1 MNMSIRLENV
11 NYIYGEG
18 SGQEKW
24 ALKNINLA
32 IHDREFIGIVGH
44 TGSGK
49 STLTQLLNG
58 LEKPSSGTIYYND
71 EDIQADGYER
81 RKLRQKVGLVFQ
93 YPEHQLFEVSVIK
106 DVEFGPRNLGL
117 SNLEVEKRS
126 FDALKQ
132 VGLSDDLL
140 DVAPFALSGGQK
152 RRVAIAG
159 VLAMQ
164 PEVLILDEPTAG
176 LDPAGRTEILELL
189 KKLHEENNITVIL
202 VSHSMDDVA
211 RYAGRILVMNQG
223 ELVLDGE
230 PQKVFRYRDELR
242 KIGLDVPQSTNI
254 LYELRDRGMA
264 VGTEG
269 ITPEQAA
276 ECIADSLRRHDQR
289 HYNRTVLSGQFP
301 DPQTGSAPEGSRC
314 TGLFDLAFLLPLC
327 DRFSGGRL
335 VFRAGAAPVEGAV
348 SLCDQGSKADSVSA
362 DLYGGAESFVDAG
375 RDNLEVWYPESDPRG
390 NL

>member
-24 ALKNINLA
+24 ALKNINLT

-140 DVAPFALSGGQK
+140 DVAPFALSGRQK

-230 PQKVFRYRDELR
+230 PRKVFRYRDELR

-276 ECIADSLRRHDQR
+276 ECIADSLRRQ
-289 HYNRTVLSGQFP
+289 S
-301 DPQTGSAPEGSRC
+301 
-314 TGLFDLAFLLPLC
+314 
-327 DRFSGGRL
+327 
-335 VFRAGAAPVEGAV
+335 
-348 SLCDQGSKADSVSA
+348 
-362 DLYGGAESFVDAG
+362 
-375 RDNLEVWYPESDPRG
+375 
-390 NL
+390 

>member
-24 ALKNINLA
+24 ALKNINLS

-117 SNLEVEKRS
+117 SNLEIEKRS

-276 ECIADSLRRHDQR
+276 ECIADSLRRQ
-289 HYNRTVLSGQFP
+289 S
-301 DPQTGSAPEGSRC
+301 
-314 TGLFDLAFLLPLC
+314 
-327 DRFSGGRL
+327 
-335 VFRAGAAPVEGAV
+335 
-348 SLCDQGSKADSVSA
+348 
-362 DLYGGAESFVDAG
+362 
-375 RDNLEVWYPESDPRG
+375 
-390 NL
+390 

>member
-11 NYIYGEG
+11 KYIYGEG

-117 SNLEVEKRS
+117 SNLDVEKRS

-276 ECIADSLRRHDQR
+276 ECIADSLRRQ
-289 HYNRTVLSGQFP
+289 S
-301 DPQTGSAPEGSRC
+301 
-314 TGLFDLAFLLPLC
+314 
-327 DRFSGGRL
+327 
-335 VFRAGAAPVEGAV
+335 
-348 SLCDQGSKADSVSA
+348 
-362 DLYGGAESFVDAG
+362 
-375 RDNLEVWYPESDPRG
+375 
-390 NL
+390 

>member
-1 MNMSIRLENV
+1 M
-11 NYIYGEG
+11 
-18 SGQEKW
+18 
-24 ALKNINLA
+24 
-32 IHDREFIGIVGH
+32 
-44 TGSGK
+44 
-49 STLTQLLNG
+49 
-58 LEKPSSGTIYYND
+58 
-71 EDIQADGYER
+71 
-81 RKLRQKVGLVFQ
+81 
-93 YPEHQLFEVSVIK
+93 IK
-106 DVEFGPRNLGL
+106 QVEFGLTNLGL
-117 SNLEVEKRS
+117 SNLDVEKRS

-211 RYAGRILVMNQG
+211 RYAGRILVMNRG

-276 ECIADSLRRHDQR
+276 ECIADSLRRQ
-289 HYNRTVLSGQFP
+289 S
-301 DPQTGSAPEGSRC
+301 
-314 TGLFDLAFLLPLC
+314 
-327 DRFSGGRL
+327 
-335 VFRAGAAPVEGAV
+335 
-348 SLCDQGSKADSVSA
+348 
-362 DLYGGAESFVDAG
+362 
-375 RDNLEVWYPESDPRG
+375 
-390 NL
+390 

>member
-24 ALKNINLA
+24 ALKNINLT

-106 DVEFGPRNLGL
+106 DVELGPRNLGL

-126 FDALKQ
+126 FDALKH

-276 ECIADSLRRHDQR
+276 ECIADSLRRQ
-289 HYNRTVLSGQFP
+289 S
-301 DPQTGSAPEGSRC
+301 
-314 TGLFDLAFLLPLC
+314 
-327 DRFSGGRL
+327 
-335 VFRAGAAPVEGAV
+335 
-348 SLCDQGSKADSVSA
+348 
-362 DLYGGAESFVDAG
+362 
-375 RDNLEVWYPESDPRG
+375 
-390 NL
+390 

>member
-24 ALKNINLA
+24 ALKNINLT

-106 DVEFGPRNLGL
+106 DVEFRPRNLGL

-126 FDALKQ
+126 FDALKH

-276 ECIADSLRRHDQR
+276 ECIADSLRRQ
-289 HYNRTVLSGQFP
+289 S
-301 DPQTGSAPEGSRC
+301 
-314 TGLFDLAFLLPLC
+314 
-327 DRFSGGRL
+327 
-335 VFRAGAAPVEGAV
+335 
-348 SLCDQGSKADSVSA
+348 
-362 DLYGGAESFVDAG
+362 
-375 RDNLEVWYPESDPRG
+375 
-390 NL
+390 

>member
-24 ALKNINLA
+24 ALKNINLT

-117 SNLEVEKRS
+117 SNLEIEKRS

-132 VGLSDDLL
+132 VGISDDLL

-189 KKLHEENNITVIL
+189 KKLHEENDITVIL

-276 ECIADSLRRHDQR
+276 ECIADSLRRQ
-289 HYNRTVLSGQFP
+289 S
-301 DPQTGSAPEGSRC
+301 
-314 TGLFDLAFLLPLC
+314 
-327 DRFSGGRL
+327 
-335 VFRAGAAPVEGAV
+335 
-348 SLCDQGSKADSVSA
+348 
-362 DLYGGAESFVDAG
+362 
-375 RDNLEVWYPESDPRG
+375 
-390 NL
+390 

>member
-117 SNLEVEKRS
+117 SNLDVEKRS

-276 ECIADSLRRHDQR
+276 ERIAASLRRQ
-289 HYNRTVLSGQFP
+289 S
-301 DPQTGSAPEGSRC
+301 
-314 TGLFDLAFLLPLC
+314 
-327 DRFSGGRL
+327 
-335 VFRAGAAPVEGAV
+335 
-348 SLCDQGSKADSVSA
+348 
-362 DLYGGAESFVDAG
+362 
-375 RDNLEVWYPESDPRG
+375 
-390 NL
+390 

>member
-24 ALKNINLA
+24 ALKNINLT

-58 LEKPSSGTIYYND
+58 LEKPSCGTIYYND

-117 SNLEVEKRS
+117 SNLEIEKRS

-276 ECIADSLRRHDQR
+276 ECIADSLRRQ
-289 HYNRTVLSGQFP
+289 S
-301 DPQTGSAPEGSRC
+301 
-314 TGLFDLAFLLPLC
+314 
-327 DRFSGGRL
+327 
-335 VFRAGAAPVEGAV
+335 
-348 SLCDQGSKADSVSA
+348 
-362 DLYGGAESFVDAG
+362 
-375 RDNLEVWYPESDPRG
+375 
-390 NL
+390 

>member
-106 DVEFGPRNLGL
+106 DVEFGPSNLGL
-117 SNLEVEKRS
+117 SNLDVEKRS

-276 ECIADSLRRHDQR
+276 ECIADSLRRQ
-289 HYNRTVLSGQFP
+289 S
-301 DPQTGSAPEGSRC
+301 
-314 TGLFDLAFLLPLC
+314 
-327 DRFSGGRL
+327 
-335 VFRAGAAPVEGAV
+335 
-348 SLCDQGSKADSVSA
+348 
-362 DLYGGAESFVDAG
+362 
-375 RDNLEVWYPESDPRG
+375 
-390 NL
+390 

>member
-24 ALKNINLA
+24 ALKNINLT

-117 SNLEVEKRS
+117 SNLDVEKRS

-211 RYAGRILVMNQG
+211 RYAGRILVMNRG

-230 PQKVFRYRDELR
+230 PQKVFQYRDELR

-276 ECIADSLRRHDQR
+276 ECIADSLRRQ
-289 HYNRTVLSGQFP
+289 S
-301 DPQTGSAPEGSRC
+301 
-314 TGLFDLAFLLPLC
+314 
-327 DRFSGGRL
+327 
-335 VFRAGAAPVEGAV
+335 
-348 SLCDQGSKADSVSA
+348 
-362 DLYGGAESFVDAG
+362 
-375 RDNLEVWYPESDPRG
+375 
-390 NL
+390 

>member
-24 ALKNINLA
+24 ALKNINLT

-117 SNLEVEKRS
+117 SNLDVEKRS

-211 RYAGRILVMNQG
+211 RYAGRILVMNRG

-276 ECIADSLRRHDQR
+276 ECIADSLRRQ
-289 HYNRTVLSGQFP
+289 P
-301 DPQTGSAPEGSRC
+301 
-314 TGLFDLAFLLPLC
+314 
-327 DRFSGGRL
+327 
-335 VFRAGAAPVEGAV
+335 
-348 SLCDQGSKADSVSA
+348 
-362 DLYGGAESFVDAG
+362 
-375 RDNLEVWYPESDPRG
+375 
-390 NL
+390 

>member
-1 MNMSIRLENV
+1 MSIRLENV

-24 ALKNINLA
+24 ALKNINLTLQ
-32 IHDREFIGIVGH
+32 DNEFVGIVGH

-58 LEKPSSGTIYYND
+58 LEKPSSGQIFYNGQ
-71 EDIQADGYER
+71 DIQAEGFSKKE
-81 RKLRQKVGLVFQ
+81 LRQKVGLVFQ

-117 SNLEVEKRS
+117 TNLEIEKRS

-132 VGLSDDLL
+132 VGISDDLL

-189 KKLHEENNITVIL
+189 QKLHRERNIAVIL

-211 RYAGRILVMNQG
+211 RYAERILVMNQG
-223 ELVLDGE
+223 ELVLDGA
-230 PQKVFRYRDELR
+230 PAKVFRYRKELQE
-242 KIGLDVPQSTNI
+242 IGLDVPQSTNI
-254 LYELRDRGMA
+254 LYELRDRGMELD
-264 VGTEG
+264 VNG

-276 ECIADSLRRHDQR
+276 QNIADYLRRQ
-289 HYNRTVLSGQFP
+289 S
-301 DPQTGSAPEGSRC
+301 
-314 TGLFDLAFLLPLC
+314 
-327 DRFSGGRL
+327 
-335 VFRAGAAPVEGAV
+335 
-348 SLCDQGSKADSVSA
+348 
-362 DLYGGAESFVDAG
+362 
-375 RDNLEVWYPESDPRG
+375 
-390 NL
+390 

>member
-140 DVAPFALSGGQK
+140 DVAPFVLSGGQK

-276 ECIADSLRRHDQR
+276 ECIADSLRRQ
-289 HYNRTVLSGQFP
+289 S
-301 DPQTGSAPEGSRC
+301 
-314 TGLFDLAFLLPLC
+314 
-327 DRFSGGRL
+327 
-335 VFRAGAAPVEGAV
+335 
-348 SLCDQGSKADSVSA
+348 
-362 DLYGGAESFVDAG
+362 
-375 RDNLEVWYPESDPRG
+375 
-390 NL
+390 

>member
-24 ALKNINLA
+24 ALKNINLT

-71 EDIQADGYER
+71 EDIQADAYER

-242 KIGLDVPQSTNI
+242 KIGLDVPQSTDI

-269 ITPEQAA
+269 ITPEQVA
-276 ECIADSLRRHDQR
+276 ECIADSLRRQ
-289 HYNRTVLSGQFP
+289 S
-301 DPQTGSAPEGSRC
+301 
-314 TGLFDLAFLLPLC
+314 
-327 DRFSGGRL
+327 
-335 VFRAGAAPVEGAV
+335 
-348 SLCDQGSKADSVSA
+348 
-362 DLYGGAESFVDAG
+362 
-375 RDNLEVWYPESDPRG
+375 
-390 NL
+390 

>member
-117 SNLEVEKRS
+117 SNLDVEKRS

-276 ECIADSLRRHDQR
+276 ECIVDSLRRQ
-289 HYNRTVLSGQFP
+289 S
-301 DPQTGSAPEGSRC
+301 
-314 TGLFDLAFLLPLC
+314 
-327 DRFSGGRL
+327 
-335 VFRAGAAPVEGAV
+335 
-348 SLCDQGSKADSVSA
+348 
-362 DLYGGAESFVDAG
+362 
-375 RDNLEVWYPESDPRG
+375 
-390 NL
+390 

>member
-1 MNMSIRLENV
+1 MSIRLENV

-18 SGQEKW
+18 TGQEKW
-24 ALKNINLA
+24 ALKNINLTL
-32 IHDREFIGIVGH
+32 HDNEFVGIVGH

-58 LEKPSSGTIYYND
+58 LEKPSSGQIFYN
-71 EDIQADGYER
+71 EQDIQGESFS
-81 RKLRQKVGLVFQ
+81 KKELRQKVGLVFQ

-117 SNLEVEKRS
+117 NNLEIEKRS

-132 VGLSDDLL
+132 AGISDDLL

-189 KKLHEENNITVIL
+189 QMLHRERNIAVIL

-211 RYAGRILVMNQG
+211 RYAERILVMNQG
-223 ELVLDGE
+223 ELVLDGAPE
-230 PQKVFRYRDELR
+230 KVFRYRKELR
-242 KIGLDVPQSTNI
+242 EIGLDVPQSTNI
-254 LYELRDRGMA
+254 LYELRDRGMDLD
-264 VGTEG
+264 VNG

-276 ECIADSLRRHDQR
+276 QNIADYLRRQ
-289 HYNRTVLSGQFP
+289 S
-301 DPQTGSAPEGSRC
+301 
-314 TGLFDLAFLLPLC
+314 
-327 DRFSGGRL
+327 
-335 VFRAGAAPVEGAV
+335 
-348 SLCDQGSKADSVSA
+348 
-362 DLYGGAESFVDAG
+362 
-375 RDNLEVWYPESDPRG
+375 
-390 NL
+390 

>member
-24 ALKNINLA
+24 ALKNINLT

-126 FDALKQ
+126 FDALKH

-254 LYELRDRGMA
+254 LYELRDRGVA

-276 ECIADSLRRHDQR
+276 ECIADSLRRQ
-289 HYNRTVLSGQFP
+289 S
-301 DPQTGSAPEGSRC
+301 
-314 TGLFDLAFLLPLC
+314 
-327 DRFSGGRL
+327 
-335 VFRAGAAPVEGAV
+335 
-348 SLCDQGSKADSVSA
+348 
-362 DLYGGAESFVDAG
+362 
-375 RDNLEVWYPESDPRG
+375 
-390 NL
+390 

>member
-24 ALKNINLA
+24 ALKNINLT

-152 RRVAIAG
+152 HRVAIAG

-211 RYAGRILVMNQG
+211 RYAGRILVMNRG

-276 ECIADSLRRHDQR
+276 ECIADSLRRQ
-289 HYNRTVLSGQFP
+289 S
-301 DPQTGSAPEGSRC
+301 
-314 TGLFDLAFLLPLC
+314 
-327 DRFSGGRL
+327 
-335 VFRAGAAPVEGAV
+335 
-348 SLCDQGSKADSVSA
+348 
-362 DLYGGAESFVDAG
+362 
-375 RDNLEVWYPESDPRG
+375 
-390 NL
+390 

>member
-24 ALKNINLA
+24 ALKNINLT

-117 SNLEVEKRS
+117 SNLDVEKRS

-211 RYAGRILVMNQG
+211 RYAGRILVMNRG

-276 ECIADSLRRHDQR
+276 ECIADSLRRQ
-289 HYNRTVLSGQFP
+289 S
-301 DPQTGSAPEGSRC
+301 
-314 TGLFDLAFLLPLC
+314 
-327 DRFSGGRL
+327 
-335 VFRAGAAPVEGAV
+335 
-348 SLCDQGSKADSVSA
+348 
-362 DLYGGAESFVDAG
+362 
-375 RDNLEVWYPESDPRG
+375 
-390 NL
+390 

>member
-24 ALKNINLA
+24 ALKNINLT

-58 LEKPSSGTIYYND
+58 LEKPSSGMIYYND

-140 DVAPFALSGGQK
+140 DVAPFTLSGGQK

-211 RYAGRILVMNQG
+211 RYAGRILVMNRG

-276 ECIADSLRRHDQR
+276 ECIADSLRRQ
-289 HYNRTVLSGQFP
+289 S
-301 DPQTGSAPEGSRC
+301 
-314 TGLFDLAFLLPLC
+314 
-327 DRFSGGRL
+327 
-335 VFRAGAAPVEGAV
+335 
-348 SLCDQGSKADSVSA
+348 
-362 DLYGGAESFVDAG
+362 
-375 RDNLEVWYPESDPRG
+375 
-390 NL
+390 

>member
-32 IHDREFIGIVGH
+32 FHDREFIGIVGH

-117 SNLEVEKRS
+117 SNLDVEKRS

-276 ECIADSLRRHDQR
+276 ECIADSLRRQ
-289 HYNRTVLSGQFP
+289 S
-301 DPQTGSAPEGSRC
+301 
-314 TGLFDLAFLLPLC
+314 
-327 DRFSGGRL
+327 
-335 VFRAGAAPVEGAV
+335 
-348 SLCDQGSKADSVSA
+348 
-362 DLYGGAESFVDAG
+362 
-375 RDNLEVWYPESDPRG
+375 
-390 NL
+390 

>member
-24 ALKNINLA
+24 ALKNINLT

-71 EDIQADGYER
+71 EDIQEDGYER

-126 FDALKQ
+126 CDALKQ

-276 ECIADSLRRHDQR
+276 ECIADSLRRQ
-289 HYNRTVLSGQFP
+289 S
-301 DPQTGSAPEGSRC
+301 
-314 TGLFDLAFLLPLC
+314 
-327 DRFSGGRL
+327 
-335 VFRAGAAPVEGAV
+335 
-348 SLCDQGSKADSVSA
+348 
-362 DLYGGAESFVDAG
+362 
-375 RDNLEVWYPESDPRG
+375 
-390 NL
+390 

>member
-1 MNMSIRLENV
+1 MSIRLENV

-18 SGQEKW
+18 TGQEKW
-24 ALKNINLA
+24 ALKNINLTL
-32 IHDREFIGIVGH
+32 HDNEFVGIVGH

-58 LEKPSSGTIYYND
+58 LEKPSSGQIFYN
-71 EDIQADGYER
+71 EQDIQGDGFSKKE
-81 RKLRQKVGLVFQ
+81 LRQKVGLVFQ

-117 SNLEVEKRS
+117 TNLEIEKRS

-132 VGLSDDLL
+132 VGISDDLL

-189 KKLHEENNITVIL
+189 QKLHRERNISVIL

-211 RYAGRILVMNQG
+211 RYAERILVMNQG
-223 ELVLDGE
+223 ELVLDGAPE
-230 PQKVFRYRDELR
+230 KVFRYRKELR
-242 KIGLDVPQSTNI
+242 EIGLDVPQSTNI
-254 LYELRDRGMA
+254 LYELRDRGMDLD
-264 VGTEG
+264 VNG

-276 ECIADSLRRHDQR
+276 QNIADYLRRQ
-289 HYNRTVLSGQFP
+289 S
-301 DPQTGSAPEGSRC
+301 
-314 TGLFDLAFLLPLC
+314 
-327 DRFSGGRL
+327 
-335 VFRAGAAPVEGAV
+335 
-348 SLCDQGSKADSVSA
+348 
-362 DLYGGAESFVDAG
+362 
-375 RDNLEVWYPESDPRG
+375 
-390 NL
+390 

>member
-117 SNLEVEKRS
+117 SNLDVEKRS

-276 ECIADSLRRHDQR
+276 ECIAGSLRRQ
-289 HYNRTVLSGQFP
+289 S
-301 DPQTGSAPEGSRC
+301 
-314 TGLFDLAFLLPLC
+314 
-327 DRFSGGRL
+327 
-335 VFRAGAAPVEGAV
+335 
-348 SLCDQGSKADSVSA
+348 
-362 DLYGGAESFVDAG
+362 
-375 RDNLEVWYPESDPRG
+375 
-390 NL
+390 

>member
-24 ALKNINLA
+24 ALKNINLT

-230 PQKVFRYRDELR
+230 PRKVFRYRDELR

-276 ECIADSLRRHDQR
+276 KCIADSLRRQ
-289 HYNRTVLSGQFP
+289 S
-301 DPQTGSAPEGSRC
+301 
-314 TGLFDLAFLLPLC
+314 
-327 DRFSGGRL
+327 
-335 VFRAGAAPVEGAV
+335 
-348 SLCDQGSKADSVSA
+348 
-362 DLYGGAESFVDAG
+362 
-375 RDNLEVWYPESDPRG
+375 
-390 NL
+390 

>member
-24 ALKNINLA
+24 ALKNINLT

-93 YPEHQLFEVSVIK
+93 YSEHQLFEVSVIK

-117 SNLEVEKRS
+117 SNLDVEKRS

-276 ECIADSLRRHDQR
+276 ECIADSLRRQ
-289 HYNRTVLSGQFP
+289 S
-301 DPQTGSAPEGSRC
+301 
-314 TGLFDLAFLLPLC
+314 
-327 DRFSGGRL
+327 
-335 VFRAGAAPVEGAV
+335 
-348 SLCDQGSKADSVSA
+348 
-362 DLYGGAESFVDAG
+362 
-375 RDNLEVWYPESDPRG
+375 
-390 NL
+390 

>member
-24 ALKNINLA
+24 ALKNINLT

-117 SNLEVEKRS
+117 SNLEIEKRS

-189 KKLHEENNITVIL
+189 KKLHEENDITVIL

-230 PQKVFRYRDELR
+230 PQKVFRYRDEMR

-276 ECIADSLRRHDQR
+276 ECIADSLRRQ
-289 HYNRTVLSGQFP
+289 S
-301 DPQTGSAPEGSRC
+301 
-314 TGLFDLAFLLPLC
+314 
-327 DRFSGGRL
+327 
-335 VFRAGAAPVEGAV
+335 
-348 SLCDQGSKADSVSA
+348 
-362 DLYGGAESFVDAG
+362 
-375 RDNLEVWYPESDPRG
+375 
-390 NL
+390 

>member
-1 MNMSIRLENV
+1 MSIRLENV

-18 SGQEKW
+18 TGQEKW
-24 ALKNINLA
+24 ALKNINLTL
-32 IHDREFIGIVGH
+32 HDNEFVGIVGH

-58 LEKPSSGTIYYND
+58 LEKPSSGQIFYN
-71 EDIQADGYER
+71 EQDIQGEGFS
-81 RKLRQKVGLVFQ
+81 KKELRQKVGLVFQ

-117 SNLEVEKRS
+117 NNLEIEKRS

-132 VGLSDDLL
+132 VGISDDLL

-189 KKLHEENNITVIL
+189 QRLHRERNISVIL

-211 RYAGRILVMNQG
+211 RYAERILVMNQG
-223 ELVLDGE
+223 ELVLDGAPE
-230 PQKVFRYRDELR
+230 KVFRYRKELR
-242 KIGLDVPQSTNI
+242 EIGLDVPQSTNI
-254 LYELRDRGMA
+254 LYELRDRGMDLD
-264 VGTEG
+264 VNG

-276 ECIADSLRRHDQR
+276 QNIADYLRRQ
-289 HYNRTVLSGQFP
+289 S
-301 DPQTGSAPEGSRC
+301 
-314 TGLFDLAFLLPLC
+314 
-327 DRFSGGRL
+327 
-335 VFRAGAAPVEGAV
+335 
-348 SLCDQGSKADSVSA
+348 
-362 DLYGGAESFVDAG
+362 
-375 RDNLEVWYPESDPRG
+375 
-390 NL
+390 

>member
-1 MNMSIRLENV
+1 MSIRLENV

-18 SGQEKW
+18 TGQEKW
-24 ALKNINLA
+24 ALKNINLTL
-32 IHDREFIGIVGH
+32 HDNEFVGIVGH

-58 LEKPSSGTIYYND
+58 LEKPSSGQIFYN
-71 EDIQADGYER
+71 EQDIQGEGFS
-81 RKLRQKVGLVFQ
+81 KKELRQKVGLVFQ

-117 SNLEVEKRS
+117 NNLEIEKRS
-126 FDALKQ
+126 FDALKRA
-132 VGLSDDLL
+132 GISDDLL

-189 KKLHEENNITVIL
+189 QMLHRERNIAVIL

-211 RYAGRILVMNQG
+211 RYAERILVMNQG
-223 ELVLDGE
+223 ELVLDGAPE
-230 PQKVFRYRDELR
+230 KVFRYRKELR
-242 KIGLDVPQSTNI
+242 EIGLDVPQSTNI
-254 LYELRDRGMA
+254 LYELRDRGMDLD
-264 VGTEG
+264 VNG

-276 ECIADSLRRHDQR
+276 QNIADYLRRQ
-289 HYNRTVLSGQFP
+289 S
-301 DPQTGSAPEGSRC
+301 
-314 TGLFDLAFLLPLC
+314 
-327 DRFSGGRL
+327 
-335 VFRAGAAPVEGAV
+335 
-348 SLCDQGSKADSVSA
+348 
-362 DLYGGAESFVDAG
+362 
-375 RDNLEVWYPESDPRG
+375 
-390 NL
+390 

>member
-1 MNMSIRLENV
+1 MSIRLENV

-18 SGQEKW
+18 TGQEKW
-24 ALKNINLA
+24 ALKNINLTL
-32 IHDREFIGIVGH
+32 HDNEFVGIVGH

-58 LEKPSSGTIYYND
+58 LEKPSSGQIFYN
-71 EDIQADGYER
+71 EQDIQGEDFSKKE
-81 RKLRQKVGLVFQ
+81 LRQKVGLVFQ

-117 SNLEVEKRS
+117 NNLEIEKRS

-132 VGLSDDLL
+132 AGISDDLL

-189 KKLHEENNITVIL
+189 QMLHRERNIAVIL

-211 RYAGRILVMNQG
+211 RYAERILVMNQG
-223 ELVLDGE
+223 ELVLDGAPE
-230 PQKVFRYRDELR
+230 KVFRYRKELR
-242 KIGLDVPQSTNI
+242 EIGLDVPQSTNI
-254 LYELRDRGMA
+254 LYELRDRGMDLD
-264 VGTEG
+264 VNG

-276 ECIADSLRRHDQR
+276 QNIADYLRRQ
-289 HYNRTVLSGQFP
+289 S
-301 DPQTGSAPEGSRC
+301 
-314 TGLFDLAFLLPLC
+314 
-327 DRFSGGRL
+327 
-335 VFRAGAAPVEGAV
+335 
-348 SLCDQGSKADSVSA
+348 
-362 DLYGGAESFVDAG
+362 
-375 RDNLEVWYPESDPRG
+375 
-390 NL
+390 

>member
-93 YPEHQLFEVSVIK
+93 YPEHQFFEVSVIK

-117 SNLEVEKRS
+117 SNLDVEKRS

-276 ECIADSLRRHDQR
+276 ECIADSLRRQ
-289 HYNRTVLSGQFP
+289 S
-301 DPQTGSAPEGSRC
+301 
-314 TGLFDLAFLLPLC
+314 
-327 DRFSGGRL
+327 
-335 VFRAGAAPVEGAV
+335 
-348 SLCDQGSKADSVSA
+348 
-362 DLYGGAESFVDAG
+362 
-375 RDNLEVWYPESDPRG
+375 
-390 NL
+390 

>member
-117 SNLEVEKRS
+117 SNLDVEKRS

-152 RRVAIAG
+152 RRVAIAS

-276 ECIADSLRRHDQR
+276 ECIADSLRRQ
-289 HYNRTVLSGQFP
+289 S
-301 DPQTGSAPEGSRC
+301 
-314 TGLFDLAFLLPLC
+314 
-327 DRFSGGRL
+327 
-335 VFRAGAAPVEGAV
+335 
-348 SLCDQGSKADSVSA
+348 
-362 DLYGGAESFVDAG
+362 
-375 RDNLEVWYPESDPRG
+375 
-390 NL
+390 

>member
-24 ALKNINLA
+24 ALKNINLT

-126 FDALKQ
+126 LDALKQ

-276 ECIADSLRRHDQR
+276 ECIADSLRRQ
-289 HYNRTVLSGQFP
+289 S
-301 DPQTGSAPEGSRC
+301 
-314 TGLFDLAFLLPLC
+314 
-327 DRFSGGRL
+327 
-335 VFRAGAAPVEGAV
+335 
-348 SLCDQGSKADSVSA
+348 
-362 DLYGGAESFVDAG
+362 
-375 RDNLEVWYPESDPRG
+375 
-390 NL
+390 

>member
-24 ALKNINLA
+24 ALKNINLT

-93 YPEHQLFEVSVIK
+93 YPEHQLLEVSVIK

-117 SNLEVEKRS
+117 SNLDVEKRS

-276 ECIADSLRRHDQR
+276 ECIADSLRRQ
-289 HYNRTVLSGQFP
+289 S
-301 DPQTGSAPEGSRC
+301 
-314 TGLFDLAFLLPLC
+314 
-327 DRFSGGRL
+327 
-335 VFRAGAAPVEGAV
+335 
-348 SLCDQGSKADSVSA
+348 
-362 DLYGGAESFVDAG
+362 
-375 RDNLEVWYPESDPRG
+375 
-390 NL
+390 

>member
-1 MNMSIRLENV
+1 MSIRLENV

-18 SGQEKW
+18 TGQEKW
-24 ALKNINLA
+24 ALKNINLTL
-32 IHDREFIGIVGH
+32 HDNEFVGIVGH

-58 LEKPSSGTIYYND
+58 LEKPSSGQIFYN
-71 EDIQADGYER
+71 EQDIQGDGFSKKE
-81 RKLRQKVGLVFQ
+81 LRQKVGLVFQ

-117 SNLEVEKRS
+117 TNLEIEKRS

-132 VGLSDDLL
+132 VGISDDLL

-189 KKLHEENNITVIL
+189 QKFHRERNISVIL

-211 RYAGRILVMNQG
+211 RYAERILVMNQG
-223 ELVLDGE
+223 ELVLDGAPE
-230 PQKVFRYRDELR
+230 KVFRYRKELR
-242 KIGLDVPQSTNI
+242 EIGLDVPQSTNI
-254 LYELRDRGMA
+254 LYELRDRGMDLD
-264 VGTEG
+264 VNG

-276 ECIADSLRRHDQR
+276 QNIADYLRRQ
-289 HYNRTVLSGQFP
+289 S
-301 DPQTGSAPEGSRC
+301 
-314 TGLFDLAFLLPLC
+314 
-327 DRFSGGRL
+327 
-335 VFRAGAAPVEGAV
+335 
-348 SLCDQGSKADSVSA
+348 
-362 DLYGGAESFVDAG
+362 
-375 RDNLEVWYPESDPRG
+375 
-390 NL
+390 

>member
-1 MNMSIRLENV
+1 MSIRLENV

-18 SGQEKW
+18 TGQEKW
-24 ALKNINLA
+24 ALKNINLTL
-32 IHDREFIGIVGH
+32 HDNEFVGIVGH

-58 LEKPSSGTIYYND
+58 LEKPSSGQIFYN
-71 EDIQADGYER
+71 EQDIQGEGFS
-81 RKLRQKVGLVFQ
+81 KKELRQKVGLVFQ

-117 SNLEVEKRS
+117 NNLEIEKRS

-132 VGLSDDLL
+132 AGINDDLL

-189 KKLHEENNITVIL
+189 QRLHRERNIAVIL

-211 RYAGRILVMNQG
+211 RYAERILVMNQG
-223 ELVLDGE
+223 ELVLDGAPE
-230 PQKVFRYRDELR
+230 KVFRYRKELR
-242 KIGLDVPQSTNI
+242 EIGLDVPQSTNI
-254 LYELRDRGMA
+254 LYELRDRGMDLD
-264 VGTEG
+264 VNG

-276 ECIADSLRRHDQR
+276 QNIADYLRRQ
-289 HYNRTVLSGQFP
+289 S
-301 DPQTGSAPEGSRC
+301 
-314 TGLFDLAFLLPLC
+314 
-327 DRFSGGRL
+327 
-335 VFRAGAAPVEGAV
+335 
-348 SLCDQGSKADSVSA
+348 
-362 DLYGGAESFVDAG
+362 
-375 RDNLEVWYPESDPRG
+375 
-390 NL
+390 

>member
-18 SGQEKW
+18 QEKW
-24 ALKNINLA
+24 ALKNINLT

-164 PEVLILDEPTAG
+164 PEVLILDEPTGG

-223 ELVLDGE
+223 ELLLDGE

-276 ECIADSLRRHDQR
+276 ECIADSLRRQ
-289 HYNRTVLSGQFP
+289 S
-301 DPQTGSAPEGSRC
+301 
-314 TGLFDLAFLLPLC
+314 
-327 DRFSGGRL
+327 
-335 VFRAGAAPVEGAV
+335 
-348 SLCDQGSKADSVSA
+348 
-362 DLYGGAESFVDAG
+362 
-375 RDNLEVWYPESDPRG
+375 
-390 NL
+390 